1 MNTVFLNGKE
11 ISIEKENTLFDLLS
25 LNGFSEKKGIAVAL
39 NNEVVTRSD
48 WTNKQ
53 LKQGD
58 KIIIIKATQ
67 GG

>member
-25 LNGFSEKKGIAVAL
+25 LNRFSDKKGIAVAL

-48 WTNKQ
+48 WNKKQ

>member
-11 ISIEKENTLFDLLS
+11 ISFVKECSLENLLS
-25 LNGFSEKKGIAVAL
+25 ENGLADKRGIAVAL
-39 NNEVVTRSD
+39 NNEVVMRKAWKQT
-48 WTNKQ
+48 Q
-53 LKQGD
+53 LKSGD

>member
-1 MNTVFLNGKE
+1 MKTVILNGKE
-11 ISIEKENTLFDLLS
+11 ISIGIEYSLFDLLS
-25 LNGFSEKKGIAVAL
+25 GNGMAEKNGIAVAL
-39 NNEVVTRSD
+39 NNQVISRTE
-48 WTNKQ
+48 WNNKL